1 MLNQPP
7 DKNQSDKQWADQAV
21 GDLLAGLK
29 LNQRLVQDGVWDQLI
44 SDMETDGE
52 VAAYGVFLMGLRDSY
67 SVAKRVRKNPN
78 S

>member
-1 MLNQPP
+1 
-7 DKNQSDKQWADQAV
+7 
-21 GDLLAGLK
+21 
-29 LNQRLVQDGVWDQLI
+29 VQDGVWDQLI